1 MAPQDIYNIE
11 YDKVA
16 SLDPLEARV
25 LTQYQVLAT
34 QLKTLASELK
44 QFNSTASET
53 RSSDDLAVSD
63 TPGLADQLLDNF
75 RSLEMKIG
83 LVYTLFRGA
92 VYSLFLQHEEDEN
105 LKIDKAKEDEEND
118 NGSESAN
125 SD

>member
-1 MAPQDIYNIE
+1 MAPQDIYTTE

-16 SLDPLEARV
+16 GLEPLEARI
-25 LTQYQVLAT
+25 LTQYQLLAT
-34 QLKTLASELK
+34 QLKTLANEVKLI
-44 QFNSTASET
+44 NTTASET
-53 RSSDDLAVSD
+53 RSSDDSGASD
-63 TPGLADQLLDNF
+63 GPGTADQLLDNL

-118 NGSESAN
+118 NAA
-125 SD
+125 SDLQSG